1 MMSRFPQYSASERS
15 CQSQIV
21 GNGTS
26 DLPLRLQQVREQ
38 VRRVPSDKALFRVY
52 KSELETPLRNPKP
65 QTPKP
70 CLPKADL
77 AGLAVRRLLLGG
89 SWDVVT

>member
-1 MMSRFPQYSASERS
+1 MSRFPQYSASERS

-38 VRRVPSDKALFRVY
+38 VRRVPSDKV
-52 KSELETPLRNPKP
+52 
-65 QTPKP
+65 
-70 CLPKADL
+70 
-77 AGLAVRRLLLGG
+77 LLGCIKANWRHLFG
-89 SWDVVT
+89 TLNLKPLNHAYPKLIWRGLQSVDYYWEDHGT